1 MGTSS
6 SRSERYQSHTGIC
19 PENLERLYFW
29 FLNFNLYLMLKSSVN
44 YPRHSILSDLPPR
57 VLAKGKVL
65 RELDISHNLFAQLPA
80 KIATLRGLEELRI
93 NHNSLTSLESD
104 QGEDPLGAL
113 TGLKYL
119 SVKNNQ
125 LEQLPESFS
134 VNLTSLTSLRLCN
147 NKYVASYLRL

>member
-6 SRSERYQSHTGIC
+6 SRSERYQSHTGIF
-19 PENLERLYFW
+19 PKLLKALISY
-29 FLNFNLYLMLKSSVN
+29 LKSVTHAKIVIN
-44 YPRHSILSDLPPR
+44 NPRDSFLSDLPPR